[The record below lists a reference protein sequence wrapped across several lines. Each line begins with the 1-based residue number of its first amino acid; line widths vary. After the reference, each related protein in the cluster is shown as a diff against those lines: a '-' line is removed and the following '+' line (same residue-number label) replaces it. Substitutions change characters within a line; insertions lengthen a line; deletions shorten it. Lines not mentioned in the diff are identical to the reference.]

1 MSPGRYPLWPG
12 CATGLPFEA
21 LESDAV
27 FDRVLY
33 DGAEFGIQAH
43 LGSEEEQDCLRVPGL
58 LEPDQVQLLLLPDTA
73 LPRVIAHLRYV
84 TNGKMSER
92 PDQAGPTA
100 GPAHCVASSALR
112 HRKPQ

>member
-33 DGAEFGIQAH
+33 DGPEFGIQAH
-43 LGSEEEQDCLRVPGL
+43 LL
-58 LEPDQVQLLLLPDTA
+58 DTA

-112 HRKPQ
+112 HRQPQ